1 MTLKIIYILYVSKVY
16 SAYLLRKDQNYTFL
30 IFLVRYVVC
39 NYILRKSLGVI
50 PMESLKVLVNLLPF
64 S

>member
-30 IFLVRYVVC
+30 VFLVRYVVC
-39 NYILRKSLGVI
+39 NYILWKSLGVI
-50 PMESLKVLVNLLPF
+50 PMESLNVLVNLLPF